1 MVTYPKDWKE
11 CRINELLAEKPQN
24 GLTKPKAVRGSG
36 VKMVG
41 MGELFAQPH
50 ITNVDMARVPVTKS
64 EMKNY
69 ELKMND
75 LLFARQSLV
84 LEGAGKCSIIA
95 DIKEPTVFESHLIRA
110 RIDEDKADANFIF
123 YWFNHTQG
131 RNAILSLISRV
142 AAAGV
147 RSSELVKIRI
157 TLPSSVYEQKA
168 IAATLS
174 SFDTHIDNLTA
185 LIEKKKAIR
194 DGVLSDLMSGRT
206 RLAGFNGEWETKTI
220 GCCVDIYQG
229 GTPLT
234 YRDDYWGGDIVWITP
249 GEITKLK
256 SLYIGDSER
265 KITDRGLENSSAVL
279 LPVGAILLCTRATIG
294 DLAISSCLVTTNQGF
309 KNLICRDD
317 TDNVFFAYLLKK
329 YKDVMIE
336 RAKGT
341 TFLELSK
348 TSLSNIFVALPPLA
362 EQKAIAD
369 ILTSMDTEIQNL
381 EAERDKMQAI
391 REGAIEDLLT
401 GRVRLPL

>member
-1 MVTYPKDWKE
+1 MVTYPKDWEIVDLGDVLEFK
-11 CRINELLAEKPQN
+11 N
-24 GLTKPKAVRGSG
+24 GLNK
-36 VKMVG
+36 
-41 MGELFAQPH
+41 
-50 ITNVDMARVPVTKS
+50 
-64 EMKNY
+64 
-69 ELKMND
+69 
-75 LLFARQSLV
+75 
-84 LEGAGKCSIIA
+84 
-95 DIKEPTVFESHLIRA
+95 
-110 RIDEDKADANFIF
+110 DKAYFGHGTPIVNYMDVYKKNGLRSNDINGSVSLSRNEIRRFEAKKNDVFFTRTSETPEEVGISAVLLDEIPNCVF
-123 YWFNHTQG
+123 SGFVLRG
-131 RNAILSLISRV
+131 RPKTEGLSPEYCQYCFGAKEFRHEIIKHCTYTTRALTNGKVLSAI
-142 AAAGV
+142 
-147 RSSELVKIRI
+147 KIP
-157 TLPSSVYEQKA
+157 LPPLAEQKA

-194 DGVLSDLMSGRT
+194 DGALSDLMSGRT
-206 RLAGFNGEWETKTI
+206 RLAGFSGEWETKTI

-229 GTPLT
+229 GTPST
-234 YRDDYWGGDIVWITP
+234 YRDDYWGGNIVWITP

-256 SLYIGDSER
+256 GLYIRDSER

-279 LPVGAILLCTRATIG
+279 LPVGTILLCTRATIG
-294 DLAISSCLVTTNQGF
+294 DLAVSSCPITTNQGF

-348 TSLSNIFVALPPLA
+348 TSLSNILVTLPPLA

-369 ILTSMDTEIQNL
+369 MLTSMDTEIQNL

-391 REGAIEDLLT
+391 RAGAMDDLLT
-401 GRVRLPL
+401 GRVRLPM